1 MRLPK
6 CIVLS
11 LYVFLAFA
19 CKKEDSLGLDFNTF
33 DQSPGAGWRQL
44 AENGRFLETAALID
58 RYIRKHKK
66 LNESQTTILYFHAGQ
81 MYAFADDY
89 ATAVDRFKRS
99 TYAQEPPQLPLRWNA
114 YVQATIAF
122 LNEDL
127 DRLKECRKE
136 IAEGPALEGEKPNL
150 DVVDRLI
157 RHFGEPYSKAYGARR
172 SQSPQ
177 PKPQAGQPEVELN
190 HVYVTLQKD
199 TIDAIAKSAFIS
211 EQFSM
216 FEQENI
222 KTTTESWTGTYLM
235 GWRAY
240 LEIFAPGGYEGLTEG
255 SSGIGFSASK
265 LGSGGATKAKL
276 DSLTGEKTLSDLSNW
291 VEGNDSIP
299 WFDNIRLKSLDEG
312 AFSAWLMD
320 FRTDYLK
327 YRKIKLTKGGLFD
340 RHSYNAYGYTTPDKK
355 KAFESKLFD
364 DLLEVHLELST
375 AESASFDKFVT
386 ALGYAA
392 SEDRGKRS
400 YRAGSFTFFVS
411 TLPTPAYRI
420 RKVVCT
426 LIRAVEPKGEY
437 RFGQDA
443 RLTVEGRTAV
453 WMFGKG

>member
-1 MRLPK
+1 MSMKWAVPFL
-6 CIVLS
+6 CL
-11 LYVFLAFA
+11 FLAFD
-19 CKKEDSLGLDFNTF
+19 CDKKGSLDPDFDTF
-33 DQSPGAGWRQL
+33 DQSPGTGWRQL
-44 AENGRFLETAALID
+44 AANGRFLDAANLID
-58 RYIRKHKK
+58 EYIEKHRD
-66 LNESQTTILYFHAGQ
+66 LGESQMTILHFHAGQ
-81 MYAFADDY
+81 MYAFAYDY
-89 ATAVDRFKRS
+89 KTAIERFGLS
-99 TYAQEPPQLPLRWNA
+99 TYAEEPPDLPLRWNA

-122 LNEDL
+122 LSKDL
-127 DRLKECRKE
+127 KRLKECREE
-136 IAEGPALEGEKPNL
+136 IVDGPTIQGEKANL
-150 DVVDRLI
+150 DVLDRLI
-157 RHFGEPYSKAYGARR
+157 EHFDEPYSKAYGVRR

-299 WFDNIRLKSLDEG
+299 WFDNIRLKSLDKG

-327 YRKIKLTKGGLFD
+327 YRKIELTKGGLFD

-355 KAFESKLFD
+355 EAFESKLFD

-443 RLTVEGRTAV
+443 RLTVEGQTGV
-453 WMFGKG
+453 WIFGKD